1 MPQSTVSLS
10 FITDSSASLENQ
22 PIVNG
27 QILASSDV
35 DELQYDMNN
44 SRHSA
49 AEIPGKVKL
58 TSDGSKVIRFGTDVS
73 GYYGYYKD
81 GENTVTRFRE
91 PTGNALPSYV
101 IAGKTFANASSDNL
115 TGNMQTVSTATYTL
129 GGASTTIT
137 QNGVYHFEDEGSGSM
152 STDYVVYEGAHQIT
166 RNPSTVTVNVPI
178 TPPSTQAKTITIT
191 PSRNTT
197 SGSTVTNYY
206 TFGPDSGYDA
216 FNPAYVRFPKYIEYG
231 KVSIGGDPVNYKL
244 PLKFTKDQYMKTG
257 GYFCLEPS
265 IRLGDAS
272 CGDVKNGSTF
282 SSACGFRLTGTGE
295 TFDPTQLRLDGRK
308 VSRIYYTDET
318 TLSKLHNSTS
328 SYEVAPKS
336 WQRYVPSNYQ
346 SFTAS
351 CRYFPGVGLLATTD
365 WTSSGGGVSID
376 MVRYRS
382 AYGCIY
388 LLHNSTAVNDSSG
401 AINIGFGNHTLTV
414 TRTAAATVTINAGG
428 TTATISCTSGQVFTM
443 IAIPITPF
451 DIVIMYMWATATNK
465 TTTCRTRRIYGANT
479 SNSLTWYITG
489 ETAFGAAR
497 TGRANYATA
506 GTQWHTAYI
515 FSAGAGHETEPYW
528 NVSIHE
534 DAFAYAKN
542 SATPSY
548 YRTCRDLMNTIRAT
562 TPTVWALSSTS
573 WKTLINITG
582 ETGDPWARGMIPYL
596 GAYYETADVTGT
608 HWTIHG
614 GLNKDNPLSSS
625 NTSGDIFILYNL
637 VYNWGLFSNG
647 YFRTVETYRGWKLK
661 WSFAANSIS
670 GYAWICVQR
679 SDTTSN
685 GYATNIIA
693 NINGKSHIRANDLPT
708 NINYSRVNRWDHSC
722 VGSSSN
728 PTWMCRCTNYSEDF
742 GVNYTEIEHMFVYND
757 VLIVIPK
764 SSTYAYGFIFPD
776 IFNAPSEMTYAGKC
790 LATLVSYD
798 STTGTQ
804 PSSNAILSL
813 FSKTRKVSAIHGYD
827 IEFAE

>member
-10 FITDSSASLENQ
+10 FTAVSSASVDDQ
-22 PIVNG
+22 PITNG
-27 QILASSDV
+27 QVIASTDA
-35 DELQYDMNN
+35 DGLYYDMNN

-58 TSDGSKVIRFGTDVS
+58 TSDGSKVIRFGTDIS

-81 GENTVTRFRE
+81 GESTVTRFRE

-101 IAGKTFANASSDNL
+101 VAGKTFANASSDNL
-115 TGNMQTVSTATYTL
+115 TGTMQTVSTTSFTL
-129 GGASTTIT
+129 AGASTTIT
-137 QNGVYHFEDEGSGSM
+137 QNGVYHFEDEGSGSTTM
-152 STDYVVYEGAHQIT
+152 DYVIYEGAHEIT

-178 TPPSTQAKTITIT
+178 TPASTQSKSVTIT

-197 SGSTVTNYY
+197 SGSTMTNYY
-206 TFGPDSGYDA
+206 SFGPDSGYDA
-216 FNPAYVRFPKYIEYG
+216 FTPAYVRFPKYIEYG
-231 KVSIGGDPVNYKL
+231 KVSVGGDPVSNKL
-244 PLKFTKDQYMKTG
+244 PLKFTKDQYMKSS
-257 GYFCLEPS
+257 GYLYLEPS

-272 CGDVKNGSTF
+272 CEDVKSGSIF
-282 SSACGFRLTGTGE
+282 SSACGFRLTGSGE

-308 VSRIYYTDET
+308 VSKIYYTDDT
-318 TLSKLHNSTS
+318 TVGQLHNT
-328 SYEVAPKS
+328 YGNWYNATPKS
-336 WQRYVPSNYQ
+336 WQRYVPSNYRNKL
-346 SFTAS
+346 AS
-351 CRYFPGVGLLATTD
+351 CRYFPGVGLVATTD

-382 AYGCIY
+382 VYGCIY
-388 LLHNSTAVNDSSG
+388 LLHNSTAVNDTSGTIYIGSG
-401 AINIGFGNHTLTV
+401 ANTLTV

-428 TTATISCTSGQVFTM
+428 TTATISCTSGQRFTM

-465 TTTCRTRRIYGANT
+465 TTTCRTRRIYGAYT
-479 SNSLTWYITG
+479 SSSLKWYITA

-562 TPTVWALSSTS
+562 TPTVWALSSTG
-573 WKTLINITG
+573 WKTMINITG
-582 ETGDPWARGMIPYL
+582 ENGDAWTRGMIPYI
-596 GAYYETADVTGT
+596 GAYYETADAIGIQY
-608 HWTIHG
+608 TIHG
-614 GLNKDNPLSSS
+614 GLNKDNPLSDAGGSYI
-625 NTSGDIFILYNL
+625 NKFMM
-637 VYNWGLFSNG
+637 NWGIFSNG
-647 YFRTVETYRGWKLK
+647 YVRLFSHNSLMSIK
-661 WSFAANSIS
+661 WTFAANSNT
-670 GYAWICVQR
+670 GYAWICLQR
-679 SDTTSN
+679 TDSTSTGDVLN
-685 GYATNIIA
+685 NITSIK
-693 NINGKSHIRANDLPT
+693 GKSHIRATDLPL
-708 NINYSRVNRWDHSC
+708 NNSYSRFRSFSYSC

-728 PTWMCRCTNYSEDF
+728 PTWLCRCTNYSETT
-742 GVNYTEIEHMFVYND
+742 GVNYTEIDHMFVYND
-757 VLIVIPK
+757 VLIVIPH

-804 PSSNAILSL
+804 PSSTAIMSL